1 MIILKSMKCVWRKGM
16 HNHSDQAAG
25 IRKMKGIK
33 PVRVIAVASGK
44 GGVGKTTVSVNVAV
58 ALAKMGQRVALLDA
72 DMGLANVDILL
83 GIYPKFNLAHVL
95 SGEKTLNEIMLDGP
109 CGLKV
114 IPGASGIQKMSELS
128 TIEQA
133 ALIRA
138 FSEIDQDIDILI
150 VDTAAGISASVINFV
165 RACQE
170 IKVVIC
176 DEPTSL
182 TDAYAFIKLLNR
194 DYGIGDFDVI
204 ANMVTT
210 IQQGKKL
217 FEKLRKVTDHYLDVN
232 LQFAGAVPYDLNLR
246 KSVQQQSPVVLEY
259 PESEVSLAIQAIAE
273 RIDSMPLKSQTGG
286 YLEFF
291 IERMVRYNSQENLV

>member
-1 MIILKSMKCVWRKGM
+1 MKSV
-16 HNHSDQAAG
+16 
-25 IRKMKGIK
+25 K
-33 PVRVIAVASGK
+33 PVKVIAVASGK
-44 GGVGKTTVSVNVAV
+44 GGVGKTNVSVNVAV
-58 ALAKMGQRVALLDA
+58 ALAKKGRRVALLDA

-95 SGEKTLNEIMLDGP
+95 SGEKSMNEIMVEGP
-109 CGLKV
+109 MGLKV
-114 IPGASGIQKMSELS
+114 IPGSSGIQKMSEL
-128 TIEQA
+128 TTLEQA

-138 FSEIDQDIDILI
+138 FSEIDQEMDVLI

-170 IKVVIC
+170 VMVVIC

-194 DYGIGDFDVI
+194 DYTVSDFNVI
-204 ANMVTT
+204 ANMVQTGE
-210 IQQGKKL
+210 QGRKL
-217 FEKLRKVTDHYLDVN
+217 FQKLCKVTDAYLDVN
-232 LQFAGAVPYDLNLR
+232 LQFIGSIPYDLTLR

-259 PESEVSLAIQAIAE
+259 PKSDISLAITEIAE
-273 RIDSMPLKSQTGG
+273 KIDALPVKYQAGG

-291 IERMVRYNSQENLV
+291 IERMVQYSSHKDYV

>member
-1 MIILKSMKCVWRKGM
+1 M
-16 HNHSDQAAG
+16 HNRSDQAAG
-25 IRKMKGIK
+25 IRKMKSIK

-95 SGEKTLNEIMLDGP
+95 SGEKALNEIMLDGP
-109 CGLKV
+109 YGLKV

-138 FSEIDQDIDILI
+138 FSELDQDLDILI

-176 DEPTSL
+176 DEPT
-182 TDAYAFIKLLNR
+182 
-194 DYGIGDFDVI
+194 
-204 ANMVTT
+204 
-210 IQQGKKL
+210 
-217 FEKLRKVTDHYLDVN
+217 
-232 LQFAGAVPYDLNLR
+232 
-246 KSVQQQSPVVLEY
+246 
-259 PESEVSLAIQAIAE
+259 
-273 RIDSMPLKSQTGG
+273 
-286 YLEFF
+286 
-291 IERMVRYNSQENLV
+291 

>member
-1 MIILKSMKCVWRKGM
+1 MNR
-16 HNHSDQAAG
+16 A
-25 IRKMKGIK
+25 K

-58 ALAKMGQRVALLDA
+58 ALARMGLRVALLDA

-95 SGEKTLNEIMLDGP
+95 SGERTLDEIMLDGP

-138 FSEIDQDIDILI
+138 FSEIDQEMDILI

-182 TDAYAFIKLLNR
+182 TDAYAFIKLLYK
-194 DYGIGDFDVI
+194 DYGIWEFDVI
-204 ANMVTT
+204 ANMVPT
-210 IQQGKKL
+210 IRQGKKL
-217 FEKLRKVTDHYLDVN
+217 FEKLRKVTDYYLDVN

-273 RIDSMPLKSQTGG
+273 RIDAMPLKSQTGG

-291 IERMVRYNSQENLV
+291 IERMIRYNSQERLL